1 MFLSFFSKSEF
12 SLYFCIPRWTNYIS
26 LDAKQAVSALLCE
39 SEIEIHITLIILSHF
54 FVELVLVSL

>member
-1 MFLSFFSKSEF
+1 MFLPFFSKSEF
-12 SLYFCIPRWTNYIS
+12 SFYFCIIRWTNYIS

-54 FVELVLVSL
+54 LLS